1 MKDLAEI
8 LKGDGIVFFGGAGV
22 STESGIPDF
31 RSVDG
36 LYNQKYA
43 YPPETILSHSF
54 FFEHT
59 KEFFRFY
66 RDKILVEG
74 VKPNKAHLAL
84 AKLEREGK
92 LISVVTQNID
102 ALHTLAGSK
111 RVWELHGSVARN
123 YCLNCGKSFD
133 LDYIK
138 NCDGIP
144 ICSCGGYIKPDV
156 VLYEESLDDD
166 TVRGAV
172 TDIMR
177 AKTMIVGGTSLNV
190 YPAAGLL
197 NYFRGDTIVLIN
209 KSATPFD
216 RKADLIIREPI
227 GETLGAAVGL

>member
-36 LYNQKYA
+36 LYNQKYD

-59 KEFFRFY
+59 KEFFKFY

-74 VKPNKAHLAL
+74 VKPNKAHIAL
-84 AKLEREGK
+84 AKLEEEGK
-92 LISVVTQNID
+92 LISVITQNID
-102 ALHTLAGSK
+102 ALHTKAGSK

-133 LDYIK
+133 VEYMK
-138 NCDGIP
+138 ECVPIP
-144 ICSCGGYIKPDV
+144 VCSCGGYIKPDV

-177 AKTMIVGGTSLNV
+177 AKTLIVGGTSLNV

-197 NYFRGDTIVLIN
+197 NYFKGDTIVLIN
-209 KSATPFD
+209 KSATPYD
-216 RKADLIIREPI
+216 RNADLIIREPI

>member
-8 LKGDGIVFFGGAGV
+8 LAGDGIVFFGGAGV

-36 LYNQKYA
+36 LYNQKYD

-84 AKLEREGK
+84 AKLEQEGK

-102 ALHTLAGSK
+102 ALHTKAGSK

-133 LDYIK
+133 VEYMK
-138 NCDGIP
+138 ECVPIP
-144 ICSCGGYIKPDV
+144 ICSCSGYIKPDV
-156 VLYEESLDDD
+156 VLYEESLDDA

-177 AKTMIVGGTSLNV
+177 AKTLIVGGTSLNV

-197 NYFRGDTIVLIN
+197 NYFKGDTIVLIN
-209 KSATPFD
+209 KSATPYD
-216 RKADLIIREPI
+216 RNADLIIREPI
-227 GETLGAAVGL
+227 GETLGLAVGL